1 MVEFLTYDSV
11 LSLLPVLLYTVE
23 PPADRL
29 VGTFTVNRFQSTVEM
44 KQRGLL
50 TTFVCVCTRVC
61 VLSSEFHIVCA
72 ELVAPGT
79 DSTVT
84 MLACWYSGSDI
95 HKAVCWPKNKTTFCM
110 NYLGYT
116 VSRLIPC
123 VHSFVPAVGRRVQ

>member
-50 TTFVCVCTRVC
+50 TTFVCVCTHVC
-61 VLSSEFHIVCA
+61 VCCPQNFIL
-72 ELVAPGT
+72 
-79 DSTVT
+79 
-84 MLACWYSGSDI
+84 
-95 HKAVCWPKNKTTFCM
+95 
-110 NYLGYT
+110 
-116 VSRLIPC
+116 
-123 VHSFVPAVGRRVQ
+123 FVQNL